1 MLQSGRF
8 SRILITGALLSFGLA
23 GVALWWAGQVRAREL
38 DALLRAELLTQ
49 ARIAA
54 AGLVEE
60 WPPAAEAVAP
70 LLAVWRGGAGQV
82 AVLASDGRV
91 LTADPPVANPQSL
104 WSGPET
110 TLALRAG
117 TGTDTRPWGAGQHRH
132 VIVAA
137 RIGTSES
144 PRGIVWLAR
153 PLERAIGGRAGA
165 SAGVMILVTLTTL
178 GTLVFTGLVVRF
190 RLRVLQRAIATVRR
204 LSAGDLAAV
213 PRAGDGYE
221 QSMLTSELMALR
233 RRLATQVE
241 TIDRQRRMLA
251 SLVNQLREG
260 VIVARGDGRI
270 ALINP
275 TAIRLLN
282 LESVGADETA
292 FVGRTVEACIPQ
304 HQIQVLLAPVGSAAE
319 QPETLADAR
328 LEVQSPAG
336 AAHLLV
342 RASELVLG
350 DPGHTADGAQ
360 PGRVVV
366 LTDISALQRT
376 IQVRTDFVANASHEL
391 RTPLST
397 IRAAV
402 ETLLTMDL
410 ATEGPAARKFL
421 EKVDRQSARLQ
432 QMVADLLDLS
442 RLESPAERF
451 EPERIEIRRLV
462 QDLQARF
469 AEALERRQL
478 AWATTINPPSLVQM
492 LAHPHLLRLV
502 LDNLVDNAI
511 KFTEPGGQ
519 VGLSIRRTNGD
530 VAVEVWDTGCGIPPE
545 DQQRVFER
553 FYQVQRARSGP
564 ERGTGLGLS
573 IVRHAVGAMRGRVQ
587 LESRPGAGTRV
598 TVTLPQATSDDD
610 RSATQSG

>member
-8 SRILITGALLSFGLA
+8 SRIVVAGALLSFGLT
-23 GVALWWAGQVRAREL
+23 GVALWWAGQVRVREM

-49 ARIAA
+49 ARAA
-54 AGLVEE
+54 AVGLAEP
-60 WPPAAEAVAP
+60 WPPAADKAAAYLA
-70 LLAVWRGGAGQV
+70 LLRAGAGQV
-82 AVLASDGRV
+82 AILASDGRV
-91 LTADPPVANPQSL
+91 LAADPPVAQPQNL

-110 TLALRAG
+110 TLALRDG
-117 TGTDTRPWGAGQHRH
+117 TGSDSRPWGPGQRRH

-137 RIGTSES
+137 RIGAADS
-144 PRGIVWLAR
+144 PRGVAWLAR
-153 PLERAIGGRAGA
+153 PLEPVMGGPGGA
-165 SAGVMILVTLTTL
+165 SAGVTILVTLTVL
-178 GTLVFTGLVVRF
+178 GALVFTGLVVRL
-190 RLRVLQRAIATVRR
+190 RLRVLQRAIGTVRR
-204 LSAGDLAAV
+204 LSAGDLADV
-213 PRAGDGYE
+213 PAGGDSYE
-221 QSMLTSELMALR
+221 LSLLASELMALR

-282 LESVGADETA
+282 LESVGSDETE
-292 FVGRTVEACIPQ
+292 FVGRTVEECIPQ
-304 HQIQVLLAPVGSAAE
+304 HQIQVLLAPAE
-319 QPETLADAR
+319 GDATEPEVPADAR
-328 LEVQSPAG
+328 LEVQSLTG
-336 AAHLLV
+336 TTHLLV
-342 RASELVLG
+342 RGSELVLG
-350 DPGHTADGAQ
+350 ESGHADGAQ

-451 EPERIEIRRLV
+451 EPERLEIRRLV

-478 AWATTINPPSLVQM
+478 AWATVIDPPSLVQV

-519 VGLSIRRTNGD
+519 VGLGIRRTNGE
-530 VAVEVWDTGCGIPPE
+530 VAIEVWDTGCGIAPE
-545 DQQRVFER
+545 EQQRVFER

-598 TVTLPQATSDDD
+598 TVTLPQ
-610 RSATQSG
+610 SA